1 MLKIVNAIKEF
12 LLDNVNAKIDEI
24 AEQEGL
30 TVPKIEKKQIVHG
43 IVDTSRYTGKCVVSI
58 ITDEQRET
66 DGNITEWQFETDLTV
81 TFLASG
87 ASYENL
93 VKYACIYASAFKRA
107 MQDSPTFN
115 LKFRGSGLGSVKM
128 YYDAGATSE
137 QMTAVEIELTV
148 VTEE

>member
-1 MLKIVNAIKEF
+1 MLKIVNAIKDF

-43 IVDTSRYTGKCVVSI
+43 IVDVSRYTGKCVVSI
-58 ITDEQRET
+58 IADEQRET

-93 VKYACIYASAFKRA
+93 VKYTCIYASAFKRA

-115 LKFRGSGLGSVKM
+115 LKFRGSGLGSVKF